1 MNTNDRIGHTQLR
14 SPARVDIK
22 ESLIMLVIFSKL
34 RRLDYCDFASE
45 KFSLVG
51 SGSEVN
57 YPETVFAN
65 LELLFI
71 IFLHIATTNSPCS
84 MHITTF
90 LLNNSV

>member
-22 ESLIMLVIFSKL
+22 ESLNMLAISSKL

-45 KFSLVG
+45 KFTLVG

-57 YPETVFAN
+57 YPEIVFVN
-65 LELLFI
+65 LEILFI
-71 IFLHIATTNSPCS
+71 VFLYIATTNSPCS
-84 MHITTF
+84 NPTR
-90 LLNNSV
+90 VVR